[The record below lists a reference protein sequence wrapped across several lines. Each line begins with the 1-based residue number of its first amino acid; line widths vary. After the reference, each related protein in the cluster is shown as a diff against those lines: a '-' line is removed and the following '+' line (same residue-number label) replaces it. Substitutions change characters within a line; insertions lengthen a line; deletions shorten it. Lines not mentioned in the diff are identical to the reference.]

1 MTSETPLPSG
11 HRRCDRWGGRC
22 DCSVAVV
29 YGAIAALPPPTLR
42 LLRVLLL
49 LLPSTFLLLCLPMF
63 LLVLQMMLLTVP
75 RGWS

>member
-1 MTSETPLPSG
+1 MAALL
-11 HRRCDRWGGRC
+11 RW
-22 DCSVAVV
+22 SS

-63 LLVLQMMLLTVP
+63 SLILQMMLLTVP